1 MAASCEICGEPIPP
15 HSRICPNCLLNASY
29 SAEIQ
34 GFESPVKMLSIM
46 RSSVDEYLSIKSPK
60 IWSDRVESRE
70 IIATFE
76 CVRDVVMIAF
86 GDNSDVVDAV
96 AAMEDLFYERIEQH
110 RQYQKRC
117 RCLLI
122 ISVIALIFSLF
133 ALIY

>member
-1 MAASCEICGEPIPP
+1 
-15 HSRICPNCLLNASY
+15 
-29 SAEIQ
+29 
-34 GFESPVKMLSIM
+34 M